1 MRKSQ
6 SSKYWQLV
14 KLYILRQTV
23 LPNSTIAQPNTIHKE
38 FIWNYKRP
46 KIKEKT
52 LINSFD
58 KSGLKNID
66 IPSKIT
72 SPKSSWV
79 KRLFDKHFHEWKI
92 IPLFV
97 TEKYFEKIFKLH
109 GSLDILNFAELEE
122 IFVSRSFCTIH
133 HTILISMVYQTYQN
147 WK

>member
-1 MRKSQ
+1 MATCKIIHLAS
-6 SSKYWQLV
+6 V
-14 KLYILRQTV
+14 TV
-23 LPNSTIAQPNTIHKE
+23 LPNSTVAQLNTIHKE

-72 SPKSSWV
+72 CPKSLWF
-79 KRLFDKHFHEWKI
+79 KRLFDKNFHEWKI

-97 TEKYFEKIFKLH
+97 TEKYFGKIFKLH
-109 GSLDILNFAELEE
+109 GSLDILQ
-122 IFVSRSFCTIH
+122 C
-133 HTILISMVYQTYQN
+133 LI
-147 WK
+147 KK